1 MARTEEQIQI
11 NTIAIQTLI
20 DNAQKI
26 NQLTQVTSFDD
37 ADVFLVQRNAAGDS
51 FYATWL
57 QIKNAIGGGSMEFL
71 DLTDVPS
78 NYSCQVGKNVKV
90 KATGDGL
97 EFTPDYMD
105 FACSDETSDLTV
117 DIVFTMICNRAYTK
131 VSAIEFSVTTAPTGA
146 NLEFDVR
153 KNGTTIYTTPPI
165 IDAGEKLTYTASVSQ
180 IIGGL
185 NVDFAIG
192 DELQVRVT
200 QVGSTVAGK
209 GLKATMIYNNQ
220 ICV

>member
-1 MARTEEQIQI
+1 MARLEQQVET
-11 NTIAIQTLI
+11 NTLAIQTLI
-20 DNAQKI
+20 DNAQKL
-26 NQLTQVTSFDD
+26 NELTQVLTLDD
-37 ADVFLVQRNAAGDS
+37 ADVLLVQRDAAGNS

-57 QIKNAIGGGSMEFL
+57 QIKNAIGGGSIEFIE
-71 DLTDVPS
+71 LTDVP
-78 NYSCQVGKNVKV
+78 NTYLCQTGKNVKV
-90 KATGDGL
+90 NTTGDGL

-117 DIVFTMICNRAYTK
+117 DIVFTMICNRAYTN

-153 KNGTTIYTTPPI
+153 KNGTTIYATPPI
-165 IDAGEKLTYTASVSQ
+165 IDAGEKSTYTASVSQ
-180 IIGGL
+180 VISGL
-185 NVDFAIG
+185 NSDFDIG
-192 DELQVRVT
+192 DELQVRVG

-220 ICV
+220 LCV